1 VQKNRPLPYDR
12 FAEIRQQTE
21 NTPTRRLQTIQTSRY
36 YFGRMN
42 TDDDRPE
49 EETSK
54 SRWARGRE
62 VRPLTTDE
70 RASFLIVSLYMFIF
84 CISAFVYWD
93 QQVLQILGVTVGSG
107 GLFLFVAAFFNTEGR
122 HHKDNTSIHPIRSY
136 LISFFLVLTVL
147 FVLRYVGGLI
157 ENYIAAIVFLYG
169 GLVVSLIF
177 FRKAM
182 VQVITA
188 MLAVIFLFVTFHN
201 WNDIMD
207 GRITFKDAVR
217 QCRNMVF
224 EIGPIQDVA
233 NMMIAGSYV
242 NYLSQVDYKD
252 PQLNIFATRLVKH
265 CDDDPVKKTR
275 TILNFVSNNIHY
287 VSDPEDGLEYA
298 KDPLSTLIS
307 SGGDCED
314 QTLLLCSL
322 LETVGVRTYIAFT
335 DDHVFALVP
344 LPNRSAEIQSIPF
357 GYIDGEPCYAL
368 DPSERNAV
376 IGTASV
382 GPGRIRR
389 VFDVR
394 KKTLVTLSPLNRG

>member
-1 VQKNRPLPYDR
+1 
-12 FAEIRQQTE
+12 
-21 NTPTRRLQTIQTSRY
+21 
-36 YFGRMN
+36 MN
-42 TDDDRPE
+42 TEDERMKDENEVPL
-49 EETSK
+49 

-84 CISAFVYWD
+84 CISAFVYWNH
-93 QQVLQILGVTVGSG
+93 QILQILGVTVGSG

-122 HHKDNTSIHPIRSY
+122 YHEDDTSIHPIRSY
-136 LISFFLVLTVL
+136 LISFFLVLSVL

-157 ENYIAAIVFLYG
+157 ENYIAAIVFLYT

-182 VQVITA
+182 VQVISA
-188 MLAVIFLFVTFHN
+188 MLAIIFLFVTIHN

-207 GRITFKDAVR
+207 GRVKFRDAVQ

-233 NMMIAGSYV
+233 NMMIAGSYM

-265 CDDDPVKKTR
+265 CDDDLLKKTR

-344 LPNRSAEIQSIPF
+344 LPDRWTEIESIPH
-357 GYIDGEPCYAL
+357 GYIHDEPCYAL

-376 IGTASV
+376 IGSASA

-394 KKTLVTLSPLNRG
+394 KKALVTLSPLNRS